1 MRPLR
6 EDIDQEPATLEEEAA
21 RWRVRLS
28 ASDASARELAA
39 FEGWL
44 KESSEHRSLY
54 ESMDRAWGLA
64 GGSSDAPEI
73 LELREAALSFRPSSR
88 GRPIMFGAGVA
99 AALLL
104 SFGVWLG
111 INRAKGPDSSS
122 APLAVVEPGAT
133 TINNARQ
140 GEFQTQVGERSTL
153 RLVDG
158 SVLTL
163 DTASKVALDLFGQIR
178 EVHLLQG
185 RANFE
190 VARDPSRP
198 FVVYA
203 ADRRITA
210 IGTDFDVRLNEREIQ
225 VTLVEGKVAVDQ
237 LARGSNRA
245 KPDTPMVRT
254 KLQAGEQL
262 NAPVGG
268 AASVRGADL
277 ERSTSWRDGRLVFAA
292 DRLADAVAEM
302 NRYSRA
308 PIVLGDAAVGELKVS
323 GVFRTADP
331 QAFARALTEYFNVE
345 TSEQGNATVLRW
357 RRSQ

>member
-1 MRPLR
+1 MTPLR
-6 EDIDQEPATLEEEAA
+6 EDIDEPATLEEEAA
-21 RWRVRLS
+21 RWRVRLN
-28 ASDASARELAA
+28 AA
-39 FEGWL
+39 EPSTQEIIEFEAWRDQ
-44 KESSEHRSLY
+44 SPEHRSTY
-54 ESMDRAWGLA
+54 ESMDRAWDAA
-64 GGSSDAPEI
+64 GGASQAPDI
-73 LELREAALSFRPSSR
+73 LAIREAALTYRPSRRRFSY
-88 GRPIMFGAGVA
+88 FLTAGVA
-99 AALLL
+99 ATALLTL
-104 SFGVWLG
+104 GLWLG
-111 INRAKGPDSSS
+111 IHRLNTPDPLQV
-122 APLAVVEPGAT
+122 PLAAVTPDVTAIE
-133 TINNARQ
+133 NAAH

-153 RLVDG
+153 RLIDG

-163 DTASKVALDLFGQIR
+163 DTASKVALDLSGQMR

-190 VARDPSRP
+190 VAKDPSRP

-210 IGTDFDVRLNEREIQ
+210 IGTAFDVRLGEREVQ

-237 LARGSNRA
+237 LARGSTRA
-245 KPDTPMVRT
+245 KLESPMVRT

-268 AASVRGADL
+268 AASVRGADV
-277 ERSTSWRDGRLVFAA
+277 ERSTSWRDGRLILAA
-292 DRLADAVAEM
+292 DRLADAIAEM

-345 TSEQGNATVLRW
+345 TEELGNATVLRW
-357 RRSQ
+357 RRSP

>member
-1 MRPLR
+1 
-6 EDIDQEPATLEEEAA
+6 
-21 RWRVRLS
+21 
-28 ASDASARELAA
+28 
-39 FEGWL
+39 
-44 KESSEHRSLY
+44 
-54 ESMDRAWGLA
+54 
-64 GGSSDAPEI
+64 
-73 LELREAALSFRPSSR
+73 
-88 GRPIMFGAGVA
+88 MFGAGV
-99 AALLL
+99 ALLL

-133 TINNARQ
+133 TINNAGQ

-163 DTASKVALDLFGQIR
+163 DTASKVALDLSGQIR

-190 VARDPSRP
+190 VAKDPSRP

-210 IGTDFDVRLNEREIQ
+210 IGTAFDVRLSEREVQ

-302 NRYSRA
+302 NRYSRS

-331 QAFARALTEYFNVE
+331 QAFARALADYFNIE